1 MKRNAITCRI
11 STNLIDSR
19 SNLNL
24 DFRSASL
31 IVFVLVST
39 LLVVAFLI
47 AVLSPLPEVAIW
59 HDDNDTWTNYTGI
72 KLGSGHVP
80 CTATPGVFKKL
91 ISGL

>member
-1 MKRNAITCRI
+1 M
-11 STNLIDSR
+11 
-19 SNLNL
+19 
-24 DFRSASL
+24 
-31 IVFVLVST
+31 LVST

-80 CTATPGVFKKL
+80 CTDIPPASDAVYISLLRICQLNVDIAVFIRFAIL
-91 ISGL
+91 FPL